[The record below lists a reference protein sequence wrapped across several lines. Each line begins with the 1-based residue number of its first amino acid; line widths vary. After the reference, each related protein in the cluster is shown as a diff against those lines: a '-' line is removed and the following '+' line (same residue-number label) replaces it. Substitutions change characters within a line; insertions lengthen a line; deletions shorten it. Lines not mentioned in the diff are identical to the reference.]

1 MTTTTL
7 RDLPSVEQLLQISTA
22 EQLVKKFG
30 RPLTLNAIRF
40 TLDDIRARFKSG
52 PVTAVPLGDL
62 ILVQVRSTLIAWT
75 KPTLL
80 SVINASGMILDTN
93 LGRAPF
99 NNATLDAMY
108 LASSG

>member
-30 RPLTLNAIRF
+30 RPLTLDAIRF

-52 PVTAVPLGDL
+52 QVTALPLSDL
-62 ILVQVRSTLIAWT
+62 ILVQLRSTLIAWT
-75 KPTLL
+75 KQTLL
-80 SVINASGMILDTN
+80 SVINASAVILHTN
-93 LGRAPF
+93 LARARLSD
-99 NNATLDAMY
+99 ATLTPMA
-108 LASSG
+108 